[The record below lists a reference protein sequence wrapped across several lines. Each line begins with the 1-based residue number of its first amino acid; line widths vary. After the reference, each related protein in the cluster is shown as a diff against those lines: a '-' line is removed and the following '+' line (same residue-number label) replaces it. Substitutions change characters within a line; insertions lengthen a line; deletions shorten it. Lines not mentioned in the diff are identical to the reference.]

1 MRNCLTTLRLSYD
14 ITGDAYS
21 TVLAIALKD
30 PETGKTS
37 YLWSEY
43 QYWLALREWKRREE
57 KFMLFSK
64 SNRRADGTYTLKGSN
79 GRPVTVSAGL
89 FEQVSPANVRYY
101 TTLSAELLEDYLF
114 DLCYN
119 MIGTN
124 ERKFIALTGEMGF

>member
-64 SNRRADGTYTLKGSN
+64 SNRRADGTYTLKGTN
-79 GRPVTVSAGL
+79 GRPK
-89 FEQVSPANVRYY
+89 FKISPILR
-101 TTLSAELLEDYLF
+101 
-114 DLCYN
+114 
-119 MIGTN
+119 
-124 ERKFIALTGEMGF
+124 MGVKVVIL